1 MEKFHVQMT
10 VQTDGST
17 ETDLE
22 ISKTVLAVDE
32 REALDKA
39 RTLVRLENPEINAA
53 KIWAWSIER
62 R

>member
-1 MEKFHVQMT
+1 M
-10 VQTDGST
+10 GST